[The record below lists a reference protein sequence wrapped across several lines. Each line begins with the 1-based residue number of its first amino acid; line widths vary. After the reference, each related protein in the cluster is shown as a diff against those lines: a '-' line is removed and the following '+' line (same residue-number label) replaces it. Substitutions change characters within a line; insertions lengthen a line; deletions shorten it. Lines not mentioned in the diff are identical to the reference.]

1 MEKTKKSEQKT
12 NASLGYAGSVVVQL
26 VRGKKVVKTIKTHNS
41 GRLPLFL
48 FLANALIGRLDTRGT
63 PRFILLGYTEG
74 DDSGANQISTN
85 AIPYSS
91 ASIETVTTGGNV
103 AASAIFKFLIPF
115 SSLTIGQEANVIR
128 LYSQNSLGWDNHIA
142 SFILPTE
149 DEEGNPIDPIVSDG
163 KSNILI
169 TWTMKI
175 TNQQE
180 EVV

>member
-1 MEKTKKSEQKT
+1 MLISFCKLSIDSIRLVLTALLSQ
-12 NASLGYAGSVVVQL
+12 SV
-26 VRGKKVVKTIKTHNS
+26 
-41 GRLPLFL
+41 
-48 FLANALIGRLDTRGT
+48 
-63 PRFILLGYTEG
+63 
-74 DDSGANQISTN
+74 
-85 AIPYSS
+85 
-91 ASIETVTTGGNV
+91 
-103 AASAIFKFLIPF
+103 FKFLIPF

-142 SFILPTE
+142 SFIIPTQ

-163 KSNILI
+163 KSNILV